1 MTEAALPGQQLAFCF
16 LDCQD
21 WLLKSEEILMTL
33 VQALDESCSCG
44 VSAAYFKGELG
55 RSRAVQGPL
64 VINAHLL
71 LIFSPVF
78 PVALS
83 PLGSDPS

>member
-1 MTEAALPGQQLAFCF
+1 
-16 LDCQD
+16 
-21 WLLKSEEILMTL
+21 MTL
-33 VQALDESCSCG
+33 VRALDESCSCG
-44 VSAAYFKGELG
+44 VSAAYFRGELG

-64 VINAHLL
+64 VVNARSL

-83 PLGSDPS
+83 PGLDPS